1 MMLGRLCEEE
11 GRGGGALATVG
22 LGGGEG
28 DRDGDKG
35 GGEGTRKA
43 EVLSR
48 SIQVWKEADRGIP
61 LKMFL

>member
-1 MMLGRLCEEE
+1 MRKRGR
-11 GRGGGALATVG
+11 RGGALVG

-48 SIQVWKEADRGIP
+48 LKFGKRGGEESY
-61 LKMFL
+61 